1 MNKLLLLYLVLV
13 SFMSC
18 AHKDNTQFV
27 IRDAAGNQF
36 IIGTT
41 DSCCSKVTYF
51 LNDNEYVCFEYED
64 VISFNSNDSPDSFFS
79 RVADK
84 MYGDDRSEFGYT
96 AFFAILFDKDLQ
108 IVDIRFISKEVPSPE
123 IEKLTSLIRMSEGEW
138 HLSDPDYSGRPYYLK
153 ILRVRF
159 Q

>member
-1 MNKLLLLYLVLV
+1 MNKLLLLCFVLV
-13 SFMSC
+13 SHVSC
-18 AHKDNTQFV
+18 AHGDNTRFV
-27 IRDAAGNQF
+27 IRDSAGNQF

-41 DSCCSKVTYF
+41 DSCCCKVKYC

-64 VISFNSNDSPDSFFS
+64 VISFNSSDSPDSFFS
-79 RVADK
+79 RVADE

-108 IVDIRFISKEVPSPE
+108 IVDIRFISKGVPLPV

-138 HLSDPDYSGRPYYLK
+138 FLSDPNHSGRPYYLK
-153 ILRVRF
+153 ILRARF